1 MQSLDMDGDKKDQTR
16 LVQINIHEKLGKE
29 KLNPIAL
36 ETIESHLLIKQ
47 MIKQNTLLSL
57 SHQLSGSK

>member
-1 MQSLDMDGDKKDQTR
+1 MQSLNMDGDKKDQTR

-36 ETIESHLLIKQ
+36 K
-47 MIKQNTLLSL
+47 KLSL
-57 SHQLSGSK
+57 IY

>member
-36 ETIESHLLIKQ
+36 EKIESHLLIKQ